1 MMDRSEAEAS
11 SPEEGLRR
19 WTHALSV
26 SAGQASGRAVF
37 WAVALGVGIAAGYMA
52 IGFRLAIDLL
62 QTQFYGATNQT
73 IHTHAS
79 GLSPWVV
86 FIVPVLGG
94 LAVGLILWRFTP
106 NARALSVSDVIHAAA
121 LRDARVNKRSG
132 LASAAASL
140 ITLST
145 GGSTGREGPVVHLAA
160 VIASWVD
167 DRLDHHGLTARDIL
181 GCAVAAAVS
190 ASFNAPIA
198 GALFALEVVL
208 RHYALH
214 AFGPIVMAS
223 VAGAVISRIHMGE
236 ITQFM
241 LPPSSLAF
249 YVEIPAFM
257 ILGVICGIVAVIMM
271 RSLFFAEDV
280 ADRLQVRT
288 GIPVWLRPAIAGA
301 MLGALA
307 IGFPHI
313 IGVGYETTS
322 LALTGSLPLMM
333 AISFAAIK
341 GLAVA
346 ITYAGRM
353 GGGVFSPALMMGAL
367 TGLAF
372 GQIATAIFPEMSG
385 ASGLYALAGMGA
397 VAAAVLGAPIST
409 TLIVFELTGDWQT
422 AIAVMVSVSLASV
435 TAHRF
440 VWKSFFLSQLMRA
453 GVGLAEGQ
461 EVWLPASI
469 SVRRVMRLRGAED
482 CAPDTACLELA
493 EGGVKLAMDQ
503 TLADALPMFDKAKV
517 DFIPV
522 VEAGE
527 DGALIGAV
535 YHVDALK
542 ALNRAILE
550 ADRERGA

>member
-1 MMDRSEAEAS
+1 MADETGPRAT
-11 SPEEGLRR
+11 SPEGRLR

-26 SAGQASGRAVF
+26 SASDASGRLFF
-37 WAVALGVGIAAGYMA
+37 WVVALLVGVAAGYMA
-52 IGFRLAIDLL
+52 VGFRLAIDLL
-62 QTQFYGATNQT
+62 QTAVYGADNQT
-73 IHTHAS
+73 IHSYAA
-79 GLSPWVV
+79 GLNPFLI
-86 FIVPVLGG
+86 FIIPVIGG
-94 LAVGLILWRFTP
+94 LAVGLILWKFTP
-106 NARALSVSDVIHAAA
+106 NARAASVSDVIHAAA
-121 LRDARVNKRSG
+121 LRDSRVNRKTG

-167 DRLDHHGLTARDIL
+167 DRLDHHGVTARDIL

-223 VAGAVISRIHMGE
+223 VAGAIISRIHMGE
-236 ITQFM
+236 ITTFV
-241 LPPSSLAF
+241 LPAKTLSF
-249 YVEIPAFM
+249 YQEIPAFM
-257 ILGVICGIVAVIMM
+257 ILGIVCGFVAVVLM
-271 RSLFFAEDV
+271 RALFFAEDV
-280 ADRLQVRT
+280 ADEIQEKAGT
-288 GIPVWLRPAIAGA
+288 PVWIRPAVAGA
-301 MLGALA
+301 MLGTLA
-307 IGFPHI
+307 IFFPHI
-313 IGVGYETTS
+313 IGVGYETTGK
-322 LALTGSLPLMM
+322 ALTAQLPLWT

-341 GLAVA
+341 ALAVA

-353 GGGVFSPALMMGAL
+353 GGGVFSPSIMVGAL

-372 GQIATAIFPEMSG
+372 GQVATAIFPEMSG
-385 ASGLYALAGMGA
+385 VSGLYALAGMGA

-409 TLIVFELTGDWQT
+409 TLIVFELTGDYQA

-453 GVGLAEGQ
+453 GVNLADGPEGY
-461 EVWLPASI
+461 LPAQI
-469 SVRRVMRLRGAED
+469 SLRRLMRIRGGED
-482 CAPDTACLELA
+482 CASDTACWALA
-493 EGGVKLAMDQ
+493 EQGARLTRDH
-503 TLADALPMFDKAKV
+503 TLADALPIFDRLKV
-517 DFIPV
+517 DFLPIVEEEGEPV
-522 VEAGE
+522 
-527 DGALIGAV
+527 LLGAV

-542 ALNRAILE
+542 ALNRALIE
-550 ADRERGA
+550 ADREKSA